1 MTRFTF
7 VTLFAS
13 LMEGYFGDSIL
24 SRAIKEGR
32 FSVDFAD
39 PREFTKDRH
48 KKVDDYQAGGGA
60 GMLMM
65 MQPLVDT
72 LENLSTRSSHIIFAT
87 PAGKPFRQVDAKR
100 LAQKEHLIFV
110 SGRYEGFDERLIEHY
125 ADELF
130 SVGDAILTGGE
141 LPSLFMCDAIARQ
154 IPGVVGNVASLE
166 GESFEEMLLEPPAF
180 TKRGSVTDTPIIK
193 EYLKGNH
200 GKIQALKKRLS
211 YCKTSYFRP
220 DLYQKAKSKDQF
232 KET

>member
-1 MTRFTF
+1 MRFTF

-13 LMEGYFGDSIL
+13 LMEGYFTDSIL
-24 SRAIKEGR
+24 SRAMKEGH
-32 FSVDFAD
+32 FSIDFAD
-39 PREFTKDRH
+39 PRAFTSDRH

-65 MQPLVDT
+65 MQPLADT
-72 LENLSTRSSHIIFAT
+72 IDNVATEKSHIIFAT
-87 PAGKPFRQVDAKR
+87 PAGKPFRQNDAKR
-100 LAQKEHLIFV
+100 LAEHEHLILV
-110 SGRYEGFDERLIEHY
+110 SGRYEGFDERLVEEY

-141 LPSLFMCDAIARQ
+141 LPSLYMCDAIARQ
-154 IPGVVGNVASLE
+154 IPGVLGNVASLE
-166 GESFEEMLLEPPAF
+166 GESYEEMLLEPPAF
-180 TKRGSVTDTPIIK
+180 TKRGSISDSPIIK

-220 DLYQKAKSKDQF
+220 DLYQKVKSKDQF
-232 KET
+232 KEI